1 MTMKQDQLENTAVIA
16 GKTTWLGAWVAGIFG
31 GLSINEAVAIGGF
44 GIAIAG
50 WATNLWYRHRADQR
64 AQRLYE
70 LREKRLLA
78 GKSDHG
84 TLDELESNE

>member
-1 MTMKQDQLENTAVIA
+1 MTMKQDQLEGTATIA
-16 GKTTWLGAWVAGIFG
+16 TKTTWIGAGTAGIFG
-31 GLSINEAVAIGGF
+31 GLSINEAVAVAGF
-44 GIAIAG
+44 LIAVVSF
-50 WATNLWYRHRADQR
+50 ATNWWYRHKADQR

-84 TLDELESNE
+84 TLDELESDQ